1 MNTVFVTA
9 AETVNLI
16 AHALHEEFPAT
27 VFAVRLEDP
36 VYSITDI
43 RGVDVLWVDGPS
55 REEVEDAL
63 ERFQG
68 MTWDPETGVLEGR
81 SHMVIDEDGEL
92 TRVFYNVDY
101 VFCDGPMAA
110 CT

>member
-9 AETVNLI
+9 GETVDLI
-16 AHALHEEFPAT
+16 AQALHEEFPST

-36 VYSITDI
+36 AYSISEI
-43 RGVDVLWVDGPS
+43 RGVDVIWTDGPR
-55 REEVEDAL
+55 REEVENAL

-68 MTWDPETGVLEGR
+68 MTWEPQTGVLEGR
-81 SHMVIDEDGEL
+81 SHLTVGEDGEL

-101 VFCDGPMAA
+101 IFCDGPASSV
-110 CT
+110 

>member
-1 MNTVFVTA
+1 MKTVFITA
-9 AETVNLI
+9 ADTVNLI
-16 AHALHEEFPAT
+16 VQALHDDFPST

-36 VYSITDI
+36 VYSISDI
-43 RGVDVLWVDGPS
+43 RGVDVVWVDGPN
-55 REEVEDAL
+55 RDQVEKRL

-81 SHMVIDEDGEL
+81 SHLVVGADGHL

-101 VFCDGPMAA
+101 IFCDGPTAA
-110 CT
+110 VR

>member
-9 AETVNLI
+9 ADTVNLI
-16 AHALHEEFPAT
+16 ARALREDFPST

-36 VYSITDI
+36 VYSISDI
-43 RGVDVLWVDGPS
+43 RGVDVVWVDGPN
-55 REEVEDAL
+55 RDQVESLL
-63 ERFQG
+63 EQFQG

-81 SHMVIDEDGEL
+81 SHLVVGADGQL

-101 VFCDGPMAA
+101 IFCDGPVPAIK
-110 CT
+110 